1 MKARLQALRKSA
13 GVRHGFMMAA
23 AMILAGGLDYAVN
36 VLAGRWLVPVEY
48 GVFIAVAAILQILV
62 QLTNTIR
69 NVMAFYTA
77 ELKAQ
82 GALARLGEFMARALR
97 WGWRW
102 GIVGTAVL
110 AILSPPLA
118 SLLHLPNAWPMWAA
132 CPAVLM
138 FFVRCITDGGLQG
151 TQSFTGF
158 GLVQVTQSFLR
169 LVLAALFIWL
179 GYQSAG
185 AIVALP
191 LACALSLA
199 VAFWFLRP
207 YLRKRGSSVAH
218 SVNWH
223 YSAYTLLG
231 LSAFAILTNLDAVFV
246 KRFFSPHVAGNYA
259 PVVTLAKISLFA
271 PLALGIVMFPKVT
284 QRQVAGRDP
293 RPILMMALTATLIP
307 GLALTLMFFS
317 FPSQI
322 VKLIFT
328 GAYADPGAVLGLATL
343 AATLYAGLNI
353 WLNYALS
360 LERPAFVF
368 ALAVVLVTQVTC
380 MFAFCRQSL
389 LAMTTTMVAGGVGG
403 HIAGFVTAWSVT
415 PKPAR
420 VTAGAIEL

>member
-1 MKARLQALRKSA
+1 MKARLQALRNSA
-13 GVRHGFMMAA
+13 GVRHGVVMAV
-23 AMILAGGLDYAVN
+23 AMVLAGALDYAVN
-36 VLAGRWLVPVEY
+36 VIAGRWLIPVEY

-77 ELKAQ
+77 ELKAA
-82 GALARLGEFMARALR
+82 GAPARLGEFMVRALR
-97 WGWRW
+97 WGLRW
-102 GIVGTAVL
+102 GVVSTVVLAVL
-110 AILSPPLA
+110 SPA
-118 SLLHLPNAWPMWAA
+118 VANLLHLPNTWPMWAA

-151 TQSFTGF
+151 TQTFTGF

-169 LVLAALFIWL
+169 LVLAAVFIWL
-179 GYQSAG
+179 GYQAAG

-191 LACALSLA
+191 LACALSLGVA
-199 VAFWFLRP
+199 VWYLRP
-207 YLRKRGSSVAH
+207 YLRKRGTPIAH
-218 SVNWH
+218 SVSWH

-246 KRFFSPHVAGNYA
+246 KRFFSPQVAGNYA

-293 RPILMMALTATLIP
+293 RPILMMALTATLVP
-307 GLALTLMFFS
+307 GLLLTLVFFG
-317 FPSQI
+317 FPSTI
-322 VKLIFT
+322 VKMIFT
-328 GAYADPGAVLGLATL
+328 GAYANPGAVLGLATL

-360 LERPAFVF
+360 LERPAFVY
-368 ALAVVLVTQVTC
+368 ALAFVLVTQVTC
-380 MFAFCRQSL
+380 MFLFCRQSL
-389 LAMTTTMVAGGVGG
+389 LTMTTTMVAGGVAG
-403 HIAGFVTAWSVT
+403 HIAAFATTWSTAS
-415 PKPAR
+415 KPAR
-420 VTAGAIEL
+420 VPAEVVEL